1 MPNFAKVWQDEV
13 RRLARKETKD
23 ELVSMRQENA
33 VLKKY
38 VASLKKR
45 LETLE
50 RQSKRIQKRVA
61 VAVPDAPDAAN
72 GEEGESGPRLRV
84 SGKTVRTLR
93 QRLGVTQ
100 AEFATLLGVT
110 GQSVYQWERRD
121 DRIRLR
127 NATMQAFAEIK
138 GIGAREARRRLEAL
152 AG

>member
-1 MPNFAKVWQDEV
+1 VPNFAKVWQDEV

-33 VLKKY
+33 ALKKY

-50 RQSKRIQKRVA
+50 RQSKRIQKHVA
-61 VAVPDAPDAAN
+61 VATPDAVAAATP
-72 GEEGESGPRLRV
+72 EDGESGPRLRV

>member
-1 MPNFAKVWQDEV
+1 VPNFAKVWQDEV

-50 RQSKRIQKRVA
+50 RQSKRIQKHVA
-61 VAVPDAPDAAN
+61 VAAPDAVAATTS
-72 GEEGESGPRLRV
+72 EDGESGPRLRV

-100 AEFATLLGVT
+100 AEFAMLLGVT

-138 GIGAREARRRLEAL
+138 GIGAREARRRLEAM